1 MTESHTDIPSLA
13 LNDGRSLPAIGL
25 GTYPLD
31 DDQAASAVGSALS
44 IGYRLIDTAAAYGN
58 EAGVGRAISELR
70 GATRRHRRDHQ
81 APAAGRTTGS
91 RRRLSPSSAPGLAWA
106 WSTSISTSF
115 TGPCRRIDRYVQTWR
130 GMIRLRTQGL
140 IRSIGVSNFTA
151 AQIERLEVETGVLP
165 AVNQIEL
172 HPHFPQT
179 RMLGYDRTKGIVTQ
193 SWSPLG
199 RGELLDDETITAIAA
214 AHQVSPAQV
223 VLRWHVQRGAIPI
236 PKSAT
241 PARQATNLEVF
252 GFELTDAEMAA
263 IARLDHRRLGGD
275 PDTHEEF

>member
-1 MTESHTDIPSLA
+1 MTESHSHIPSLA

-31 DDQAASAVGSALS
+31 DDQAATAVGSALS

-58 EAGVGRAISELR
+58 EAGVGRAISSSVVPR
-70 GATRRHRRDHQ
+70 GDIVVTTKLPGRDHGFE
-81 APAAGRTTGS
+81 ATLESFDRS
-91 RRRLSPSSAPGLAWA
+91 RSRLGLEYVDLYLIHW
-106 WSTSISTSF
+106 
-115 TGPCRRIDRYVQTWR
+115 PLPRIDRYVQSWR
-130 GMIRLRTQGL
+130 AMIRLRTQGL

-179 RMLGYDRTKGIVTQ
+179 SMLGYDRAEGIVTQ

-199 RGELLDDETITAIAA
+199 RGNLLGDETITAIAA
-214 AHQVSPAQV
+214 AHQVSPAPGCPS
-223 VLRWHVQRGAIPI
+223 LAR
-236 PKSAT
+236 
-241 PARQATNLEVF
+241 PARRDPHSQVGHACASGHQPRRVRVRADRR
-252 GFELTDAEMAA
+252 GDG
-263 IARLDHRRLGGD
+263 RHRRPRSSTPRRRPRHARGL
-275 PDTHEEF
+275 

>member
-1 MTESHTDIPSLA
+1 MTESHSHIPSLA
-13 LNDGRSLPAIGL
+13 LNDGRSLPAMGL

-31 DDQAASAVGSALS
+31 DDQATSAVGSALS

-58 EAGVGRAISELR
+58 EAGVGRAISSSDVPR
-70 GATRRHRRDHQ
+70 GDIVVTTKLPGRDHGFE
-81 APAAGRTTGS
+81 ATLESFERS
-91 RRRLSPSSAPGLAWA
+91 RSRLGLEYVDLYLIHW
-106 WSTSISTSF
+106 
-115 TGPCRRIDRYVQTWR
+115 PLPRIDRYVQTWR
-130 GMIRLRTQGL
+130 AMIRLRTEGL

-151 AQIERLEVETGVLP
+151 AQIERLEAETGVLP

-179 RMLGYDRTKGIVTQ
+179 RMLGYDRAKGIVTQ

-199 RGELLDDETITAIAA
+199 RGDLLGDETITAIAA

-223 VLRWHVQRGAIPI
+223 VLRWHIERGAIPI

-241 PARQATNLEVF
+241 PTRQATNLEVF

-263 IARLDHRRLGGD
+263 IADLGHRRLGGD